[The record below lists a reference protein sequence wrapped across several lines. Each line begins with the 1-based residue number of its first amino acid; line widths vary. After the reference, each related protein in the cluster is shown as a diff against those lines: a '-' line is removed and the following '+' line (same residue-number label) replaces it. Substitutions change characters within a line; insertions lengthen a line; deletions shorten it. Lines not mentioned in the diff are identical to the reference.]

1 MQQNAAFSNQLEE
14 RSPTWPSQR
23 HETKQRMMDDG
34 FTVSGLPDVTFTS
47 NLRLL
52 VAWPIRF

>member
-23 HETKQRMMDDG
+23 HGKSETKQEWLAMM
-34 FTVSGLPDVTFTS
+34 VSWLPDVTFTS
-47 NLRLL
+47 
-52 VAWPIRF
+52 WPSFRF